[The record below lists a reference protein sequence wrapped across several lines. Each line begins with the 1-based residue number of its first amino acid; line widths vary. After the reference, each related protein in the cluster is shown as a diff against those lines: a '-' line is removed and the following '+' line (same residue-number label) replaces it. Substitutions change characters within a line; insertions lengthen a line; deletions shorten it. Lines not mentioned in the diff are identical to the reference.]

1 MIRLDLLGL
10 GFDSS
15 CGLARRWA
23 RLALALLSAT
33 LLASSA
39 SAQVNALRLG
49 TSTVPPDTASTVR
62 LSVDGVAGQ
71 PIGGVSFGV
80 ALPPGFGFTSFS
92 ATDAEFVGE
101 LSGPDF
107 VAIGLLFSSTA
118 LELRGPGFFTFGTL
132 TLSTP
137 SLSSGTA
144 VELPLA
150 SGLGSPP
157 VPIEFATVAGPVTPI
172 TLSGGVVAA
181 TPPASQLW
189 IVSSTTDEIQP
200 VGSDGVPGGI
210 ISGPAASAPS
220 AAAVDANGIAWI
232 PESGSNRVRR
242 FGPDGTEVFVFGTGA
257 PIETGPAPNAVA
269 LDRFGNAWITQAGDD
284 SVSVVDAFGRV
295 IFGGDGPPLDSPED
309 GVLGSAIPLATTP
322 TAVAAD
328 PFGSV
333 WVTASDTTSGRVL
346 RINRSGLVAFDLDV
360 GVFDPVAV
368 AVDRMGFGWIAQRAA
383 GRVERRASDG
393 SIVRTYSMPGPF
405 AVAVR
410 RKPTGGREGWAIG
423 SMGADHRVYRL
434 QTDGTIADFDSPS
447 LAPLTGVTID
457 GAGRPWLSSSDG
469 TLLRVDPDSTA
480 PTLTVTAMASAIDG
494 ARIHGDATGYTQA
507 AVQFPDGNPVLSS
520 FFDFDADGFVNLLEI
535 QSATDVFDAASAPMV
550 TVAPV
555 VGLAC
560 DNVGPAANVSWSNP
574 QSYDEVRVH
583 VQGSLVETLAGSA
596 TSTSLTLAGA
606 GTFLVEVSGVVGSDE
621 SDPVACTLYVGTGEV
636 AETTPVIAAGDLVN
650 PFDVAV
656 TSFIDASAPFSN
668 TAYVVTDP
676 EARRVYRLDA
686 NQQVLGSFSSAV
698 FSGDF
703 GASGVAFDP
712 FGAAGDGTLFLSG
725 GREGAQVEIVEVDLD
740 GTAAA
745 SGAHLF
751 VEDGSGPIEGRAGSL
766 AIGQDGGG
774 VLLFVGPDGC
784 EIFALLATGT
794 GEILPDVS
802 FVHPTGTAGAG
813 LNGVEV
819 FGGYS
824 ATSGGTAWITS
835 ATSTEGVYEA
845 IEVTAAASSAL
856 PTGNAIP
863 LAGIEDENVLGGFGF
878 VTNPNSG
885 QVELSIVG
893 VSTSSVHDVVAS
905 PLFIRGDANGD
916 GAVDIGDPIAILG
929 VLFQGDPL
937 GTCMAALDGNG
948 DTALDIADAIYLLS
962 FLFAG
967 GTPPPAPYPAPGGA
981 PFECSP

>member
-1 MIRLDLLGL
+1 MIRLCRPDPTAASTDQLAWRWVRIALTLGL
-10 GFDSS
+10 TVAM
-15 CGLARRWA
+15 ARF
-23 RLALALLSAT
+23 
-33 LLASSA
+33 A

-49 TSTVPPDTASTVR
+49 TSTVPPDTASSVR

-80 ALPPGFGFTSFS
+80 TLPPGFAFTSFS

-107 VAIGLLFSSTA
+107 VAIGLLFSSSTF
-118 LELRGPGFFTFGTL
+118 ELRGPGFLSFGAL

-144 VELPLA
+144 VELPLVA
-150 SGLGSPP
+150 GLGSPP
-157 VPIEFATVAGPVTPI
+157 VPVEFATIAGAVTPI

-189 IVSSTTDEIQP
+189 IVSPTTDEVQR
-200 VGSDGVPGGI
+200 VASDGTPGAI
-210 ISGPAASAPS
+210 IAGAASSAPS
-220 AAAVDANGIAWI
+220 SAAVDANGIVWI
-232 PESGSNRVRR
+232 TDSGSDRVRR
-242 FGPDGTEVFVFGTGA
+242 FDPDGTELFVFGTGSR
-257 PIETGPAPNAVA
+257 IETGPAPSAVA
-269 LDRFGNAWITQAGDD
+269 IDRFGNGWIAQAGDD
-284 SVSVVDAFGRV
+284 SISVVDAFGRV

-309 GVLGSAIPLATTP
+309 GVLGAAIPLATTP

-333 WVTASDTTSGRVL
+333 WVTASDTSSGRVL
-346 RINRSGLVAFDLDV
+346 RINRSGLVAFDFDV

-368 AVDRMGFGWIAQRAA
+368 AVDRMGFGWIAHRGA

-393 SIVRTYSMPGPF
+393 SIVRTYSVSAPF
-405 AVAVR
+405 SVAVR
-410 RKPTGGREGWAIG
+410 RKPAGGREGWVIG
-423 SMGADHRVYRL
+423 TMGPIDRVYRL
-434 QTDGTIADFDSPS
+434 QTDGGIADFDSPS
-447 LAPLTGVTID
+447 AAPLTGVTVD

-469 TLLRVDPDSTA
+469 TLYRVDPDSTP
-480 PTLTVTAMASAIDG
+480 PTLTVTTLTTAVSD

-507 AVQFPDGNPVLSS
+507 AVQFPDGNPMLSS
-520 FFDFDADGFVNLLEI
+520 FFDFDGDGFVNLLEI
-535 QSATDVFDAASAPMV
+535 QSSTDVFDGASAPSV

-555 VGLAC
+555 VGLVC
-560 DNVGPAANVSWSNP
+560 DNVGSAANVTWANP
-574 QSYDEVRVH
+574 QSYDEVRIRVLGAL
-583 VQGSLVETLAGSA
+583 VQTLAGSA
-596 TSTSLTLAGA
+596 TSTSLTLPGA
-606 GTFLVEVSGVVGSDE
+606 GTFLVEIVGVVGSDE
-621 SDPVACTLYVGTGEV
+621 SDPVACTVYVGTGEV
-636 AETTPVIAAGDLVN
+636 TETTAVIAAGDLVN

-656 TSFIDASAPFSN
+656 TSFLDDSAPFSD

-676 EARRVYRLDA
+676 ESRRVYRLDA
-686 NQQVLGSFSSAV
+686 NQQVLGSFSSNIFA
-698 FSGDF
+698 GDF

-712 FGAAGDGTLFLSG
+712 LGASGDGTLFLSG

-745 SGAHLF
+745 SGVHIF

-784 EIFALLATGT
+784 EIFALLADGT

-802 FVHPTGTAGAG
+802 FVHPTGTVGAG

-819 FGGYS
+819 FGSYS
-824 ATSGGTAWITS
+824 ATSGGSAWITS
-835 ATSTEGVYEA
+835 ATASEGVYEA
-845 IEVTAAASSAL
+845 IEVTVAAASAL
-856 PTGNAIP
+856 PTGNGIP

-878 VTNPNSG
+878 VTNPDSG

-916 GAVDIGDPIAILG
+916 GAVDIGDPIAVLG

-937 GTCMAALDGNG
+937 GTCMVALDGNG
-948 DTALDIADAIYLLS
+948 DSALDIADAIYLLS

-967 GTPPPAPYPAPGGA
+967 GPPPPAPFPAPGGG
-981 PFECSP
+981 PFECAP